1 MKAVFNLALVRYTLA
16 VLLFAGIW
24 KLVSLGLDAVVLPSP
39 ETALAAFSQ
48 ALKTPLF
55 WSHFGISAGRI
66 ASAMALGWLVAFPLG
81 IIMGYNPRV
90 DAVLGPMVFLTYPV
104 PKIVLLPIFLL
115 LFGLGD
121 FTKIL
126 MIALITGYQI
136 LVATRDGVHGLD
148 KKYFDAFASIGGNWS
163 QALRHVLI
171 PAALPHGFTAL
182 RIGTG
187 AGIAVLFFVESFAT
201 HRGLGFLI
209 MDSWGRFDYE
219 GMFTGIIGMS
229 LLGVLLYEVFNYM
242 EKKICEWKTV
252 QAGSTAAAP
261 PLPAFWTRILVFGRM
276 IKFSHTI
283 FALPFALAA
292 VVLAQR
298 EYPLSWSLL
307 FWILV
312 AMVGARSAAMGFNR
326 IADAKFDA
334 GNPRTAQRA
343 IPAGQISMAGAV
355 GFVLFFAALFV
366 LAAAMISRLC
376 LILALPV
383 LGVLCAYSLTKRFTS
398 LSHLYL
404 GFAISLAPIGA
415 WIAVTGGF
423 DPAVL
428 PLSLALLTYI
438 AGFDIIYSCQ
448 DLTCDLD
455 QGLFSIPARFGTR
468 TALHISTLLHVI
480 AFGCFFL
487 LLIVF
492 DLGAVYGLTLGIIGL
507 LLILEHRLVQ
517 PDNLDHIHLAF
528 FHVNSAI
535 SVILFGVILLD
546 ELLRGGL

>member
-1 MKAVFNLALVRYTLA
+1 MKVFFSQGPIRYGLA
-16 VLLFAGIW
+16 VLLFLGLW
-24 KLVSLGLDAVVLPSP
+24 KLVSLGLDAVVLPPP
-39 ETALAAFSQ
+39 ETALAAFSR
-48 ALKTPLF
+48 AVKTPAF
-55 WSHFGISAGRI
+55 WSHFGISAFRI
-66 ASAMALGWLVAFPLG
+66 VSAMALGWLIAFPLG
-81 IIMGYNPRV
+81 ILMGYNPRV
-90 DAVLGPMVFLTYPV
+90 DALLGPMVFLTYPV

-121 FTKIL
+121 VTKIL
-126 MIALITGYQI
+126 MIGLITGYQI
-136 LVATRDGVHGLD
+136 LVATRDGVHRLD
-148 KKYFDAFASIGGNWS
+148 KKYLDAFATIGGSWP
-163 QALRHVLI
+163 QAVRHVLI

-201 HRGLGFLI
+201 HQGLGFLI

-242 EKKICEWKTV
+242 EKKICEWKVV
-252 QAGSTAAAP
+252 QSGGGTAAAP
-261 PLPAFWTRILVFGRM
+261 LPAVLVRILVFGRM
-276 IKFSHTI
+276 IKFSHTV

-298 EYPLSWSLL
+298 EHPLSWSLL

-326 IADAKFDA
+326 IVDARFDA
-334 GNPRTAQRA
+334 RNPRTAQRA
-343 IPAGQISMAGAV
+343 IPAGQLSPASAV
-355 GFVLFFAALFV
+355 IFVLLFAALFI
-366 LAAAMISRLC
+366 LAAGMISRLC
-376 LILALPV
+376 LVLALPV
-383 LGVLCAYSLTKRFTS
+383 LLVLCAYSLTKRFTS

-404 GFAISLAPIGA
+404 GFAISLAPMGA
-415 WIAVTGGF
+415 WIAVTGSF
-423 DPAVL
+423 DPVVL

-438 AGFDIIYSCQ
+438 AGFDIIYACQ
-448 DLTCDLD
+448 DLSCDLD
-455 QGLFSIPARFGTR
+455 LGLYSIPSRFGAR
-468 TALHISTLLHVI
+468 AAFHISALLHVI

-492 DLGAVYGLTLGIIGL
+492 DLGIFYAAALAAIGF
-507 LLILEHRLVQ
+507 LLIVEHRLVR
-517 PDNLDHIHLAF
+517 PDNMAKIQLAF

-535 SVILFGVILLD
+535 SVILFLGILLD
-546 ELLRGGL
+546 ELLRGRI